1 MDTILLKDL
10 HGFCQVHVR
19 VGQNIVGRDRHLL
32 SGFIHFIHCV
42 KKASR
47 SDDGYDVDLI
57 RLNQERM
64 RIAFREKHGFTRCN
78 FEHLP
83 PSVRANTSR
92 EDIEELILP
101 CVDVRKGFGPFL
113 IFETTKSKA
122 PPVSASP
129 ASWVASIPL
138 YQVEFSSE
146 VERLYAFGAV
156 NWKLIGSFPHCVGKS

>member
-1 MDTILLKDL
+1 MRRHKIRCREGERLVVREWKLWHLFYDLLWREDVDTILLKDL

-57 RLNQERM
+57 RLNQEHM
-64 RIAFREKHGFTRCN
+64 RLAFREKHRFTRRN

-101 CVDVRKGFGPFL
+101 CVDVRRGLGPLSHLRNDEIKG
-113 IFETTKSKA
+113 S
-122 PPVSASP
+122 S
-129 ASWVASIPL
+129 SIGL
-138 YQVEFSSE
+138 S
-146 VERLYAFGAV
+146 G
-156 NWKLIGSFPHCVGKS
+156 